1 MSPCCPWSSF
11 TVGRV
16 RRMPHGEGEDGQK
29 HQQDTAKTDKSA
41 NKSGRISGQ
50 ASAHAV
56 CKHAQPGCSH
66 MLDAG
71 IGPSMEAVIL
81 RIERRA
87 WNPPVCAL

>member
-1 MSPCCPWSSF
+1 
-11 TVGRV
+11 
-16 RRMPHGEGEDGQK
+16 MPHGEGEDGQK

-71 IGPSMEAVIL
+71 IGPSMDAVIFADRATRLESASL
-81 RIERRA
+81 RLVKTR
-87 WNPPVCAL
+87 